1 MHWTDLASL
10 RHSGVQ
16 CPAVLGAR
24 VPSNN
29 HDHRLDALVLDLVE
43 WCLIQPRP
51 YAEVTEAW
59 RTTCARLPIWE
70 EAVERGLIVSEMVS
84 SGGVL
89 VNVTPAGQAFLTRC
103 RPPAG

>member
-1 MHWTDLASL
+1 
-10 RHSGVQ
+10 
-16 CPAVLGAR
+16 

-43 WCLIQPRP
+43 WLLIRPRP
-51 YAEVTEAW
+51 YAEVMEAW

-70 EAVERGLIVSEMVS
+70 EAVDRGLIASEMVP

-89 VNVTPAGQAFLTRC
+89 VSVTPAGQAFHTMR
-103 RPPAG
+103 RAPAG

>member
-16 CPAVLGAR
+16 WPAVLGAR

-29 HDHRLDALVLDLVE
+29 HDHRLDPLVLDLVE
-43 WCLIQPRP
+43 WLLIQPRP
-51 YAEVTEAW
+51 YAEVMEAW

-70 EAVERGLIVSEMVS
+70 EAVDRGLIVSEMVS
-84 SGGVL
+84 SRGVL
-89 VNVTPAGQAFLTRC
+89 VSVTPAGEAFLTTR
-103 RPPAG
+103 RPSAG

>member
-1 MHWTDLASL
+1 
-10 RHSGVQ
+10 
-16 CPAVLGAR
+16 

-43 WCLIQPRP
+43 WLLIRPRP
-51 YAEVTEAW
+51 YAEVMEAW

-70 EAVERGLIVSEMVS
+70 EAVDRGLIASEMVP

-89 VNVTPAGQAFLTRC
+89 VSVTPAGQAFHTTR
-103 RPPAG
+103 RSPAG

>member
-1 MHWTDLASL
+1 MHWTNLASL
-10 RHSGVQ
+10 RHSGIER
-16 CPAVLGAR
+16 PSVLGAH

-43 WCLIQPRP
+43 WLLIQPRP
-51 YAEVTEAW
+51 YGEVMEAW

-70 EAVERGLIVSEMVS
+70 EAVDRGLIVSEMVS
-84 SGGVL
+84 SGGVR
-89 VNVTPAGQAFLTRC
+89 VSVTPAGQSFLTTR